1 MHYAHQACRRDTDK
15 HYASVNVG
23 VGEFIKY

>member
-1 MHYAHQACRRDTDK
+1 MHYAHQACRGDTDK

-23 VGEFIKY
+23 IGEAIKY